1 MYTEHELG
9 SDLAAVSL
17 ALVADPAV
25 LSLVM
30 MLAEML
36 AFSVIPVGGAPR
48 KTFARDAIIEKDRK
62 TINDVKATINDVV
75 RFLVHRNDDEEYF
88 PLMLLKVGLFL
99 GLYFLV

>member
-9 SDLAAVSL
+9 SDLDAVSL

-75 RFLVHRNDDEEYF
+75 RFLHRNDDEEYF